1 MIKLVELFGGI
12 GAVRKALE
20 RENIEFESVG
30 YVEIDKN
37 ACKSYNALYNENYS
51 PMSVCDY
58 RLPEEQ
64 IDLLVHGSSCFT
76 ADTLV
81 LTKDGYKNI
90 IDINCGDFVLT
101 HDNKYKR
108 VTNFLEQGKKE
119 IYRIKAMGFDYLETT
134 SNHKF
139 YVREREVKW
148 VNSART
154 KLRSFSEPKWVSCE
168 NLTKDSFLGV
178 AINQESK
185 LPTWDG
191 VECTRGKCTYK
202 KNNLPIQDDRFWYL
216 VGRYLGDGWIRRRK
230 ERNNNLSGIAIACG
244 KRNLTKL
251 NTLITEIGDLF
262 HYCVVDEN
270 TTYDLQFSN
279 KELATFLSNFG
290 EGASNK
296 RLPGFI
302 FNLPV
307 PLLKRLLDGYFDSD
321 GHINKNNVI
330 TVASVS
336 RELIYGI
343 AQCVA
348 KVYHIPYS
356 ISKRINPETAVIE
369 GRVVHQKNSYVL
381 RFRKEPVRVGEAFYE
396 DGYIWFPIREI
407 SVLNEKKDVFDITVE
422 DNHSFTANGCIV
434 HNCISFSTAGKRDGG
449 AEGSGTESSLM
460 WETVR
465 IIREAKHRPRIVIW
479 ENVANVLNYP
489 EFQKYIDA
497 LDEFGYTSTYRVLNS
512 LDFGIPQT
520 RNRVFTISILNGDA
534 FNFDNLQTTPM
545 ENIDKFVDRTF
556 YSDKYRVA
564 DRTMAI
570 QFGKLPNNPF
580 NGRNMLVGDYAR
592 TIVSN
597 YAKVPTSNILAVG
610 DRYRHITEKE
620 SWLLMGFDEA
630 DFEKAQALYPQR
642 YIGGKECMCGIL
654 YRQAGNSIVVQVLQA
669 IIRELKQYF

>member
-1 MIKLVELFGGI
+1 VIKLVELFGGI

-58 RLPEEQ
+58 HLPEEQ
-64 IDLLVHGSSCFT
+64 IDLLVHGSPCFT

-81 LTKDGYKNI
+81 LTRDSGYKKI
-90 IDINCGDFVLT
+90 TDINCDDFVLT
-101 HDNKYKR
+101 HDNRYKR
-108 VTNFLEQGKKE
+108 VVNFLEQGKKE
-119 IYRIKAMGFDYLETT
+119 IYRIGAMGFDCLETT
-134 SNHKF
+134 PNHRF
-139 YVREREVKW
+139 YVREREI
-148 VNSART
+148 SART
-154 KLRSFSEPKWVSCE
+154 KLRSFGEPKWVACE

-185 LPTWDG
+185 LPNWNG
-191 VECTRGKCTYK
+191 VECTRGKDTYK
-202 KNNLPIQDDRFWYL
+202 KNNLPIHDDRFWYL
-216 VGRYLGDGWIRRRK
+216 VGRYLGDGWVRRRR
-230 ERNNNLSGIAIACG
+230 ERNNHLSGTIICCG
-244 KRNLTKL
+244 KHKL
-251 NTLITEIGDLF
+251 DKFVNEIGDLL
-262 HYCVVDEN
+262 HYCLVEERTV
-270 TTYDLQFSN
+270 YKLQFSN
-279 KELATFLSNFG
+279 KELATFLDCFG

-296 RLPGFI
+296 KLPGFV

-321 GHINKNNVI
+321 GHIDKNNVV
-330 TVASVS
+330 TVSSVS

-348 KVYHIPYS
+348 KVYHQPYS
-356 ISKRINPETAVIE
+356 IYKRVNSETAIIE
-369 GRVVHQKNSYVL
+369 GRVVHQKNCYIL
-381 RFRKEPVRVGEAFYE
+381 CFRKEPVKVGEAFYE

-407 SVLNEKKDVFDITVE
+407 TVLTEKKDVFDITVE
-422 DNHSFTANGCIV
+422 DDHSFTANGCIV
-434 HNCISFSTAGKRDGG
+434 HNCTQFSTAGLRTGG
-449 AEGSGTESSLM
+449 VEGSGTESSLM

-465 IIREAKHRPRIVIW
+465 IIREADYKPKIVIW
-479 ENVANVLNYP
+479 ENVENTMNYP
-489 EFQKYIDA
+489 EYSQYIDA
-497 LDEFGYTSTYRVLNS
+497 LNELGYVSSYKVLNS

-520 RNRVFTISILNGDA
+520 RNRVFTVSILNGDA

-564 DRTMAI
+564 DRTLAV

-610 DRYRHITEKE
+610 DKYRHITEKE
-620 SWLLMGFDEA
+620 SWLLMGFDES

>member
-58 RLPEEQ
+58 HLPEEQ
-64 IDLLVHGSSCFT
+64 IGLLVHGSPCFT
-76 ADTLV
+76 ADALV
-81 LTKDGYKNI
+81 LTRDSGYKKI
-90 IDINCGDFVLT
+90 TDVNCDDFVLT
-101 HDNKYKR
+101 HGNRYKR

-119 IYRIKAMGFDYLETT
+119 IYRIKAMGFDCLETT
-134 SNHKF
+134 SNHPF
-139 YVREREVKW
+139 YVRERKYPTI
-148 VNSART
+148 SAENRHEKRYFT
-154 KLRSFSEPKWVSCE
+154 LPKWVSCE

-191 VECTRGKCTYK
+191 VECTRGKDTYT
-202 KNNLPIQDDRFWYL
+202 KNNLSINDDRFWYL
-216 VGRYLGDGWIRRRK
+216 VGRYLGDGWVRRRK
-230 ERNNNLSGIAIACG
+230 NRNNNLSSIVICCG
-244 KRNLTKL
+244 KHKL
-251 NTLITEIGDLF
+251 DKFVNEIGDLL
-262 HYCVVDEN
+262 HYCLVEDRTV
-270 TTYDLQFSN
+270 YKLQFSN
-279 KELATFLSNFG
+279 KELATFLDCFG

-296 RLPGFI
+296 KLPGFV
-302 FNLPV
+302 FSLPV

-321 GHINKNNVI
+321 GHIDKNNVV
-330 TVASVS
+330 TVSSVS

-348 KVYHIPYS
+348 KVYHQPYS
-356 ISKRINPETAVIE
+356 IYKRINSETAIIE
-369 GRVVHQKNSYVL
+369 GRVVHQKNSYTL
-381 RFRKEPVRVGEAFYE
+381 CFRKEPVKVGEAFYE

-407 SVLNEKKDVFDITVE
+407 SILNEKKDVFDITVE
-422 DNHSFTANGCIV
+422 DDHSFTANGCIV
-434 HNCISFSTAGKRDGG
+434 HNCTQFSTAGLRTGG
-449 AEGSGTESSLM
+449 VEGSGTESSLM

-465 IIREAKHRPRIVIW
+465 IIREAKHKPKIVIW
-479 ENVANVLNYP
+479 ENVENTMNYP
-489 EFQKYIDA
+489 EYHQYIGA
-497 LDEFGYTSTYRVLNS
+497 LNELGYVSSYKVLNS

-520 RNRVFTISILNGDA
+520 RNLVFTISILNGSK

-545 ENIDKFVDRTF
+545 EDIDKFIDRNF

-580 NGRNMLVGDYAR
+580 NGRNMIVGDYAR

-597 YAKVPTSNILAVG
+597 YAKVPTSNILAIG
-610 DRYRHITEKE
+610 DKYRHITEKE
-620 SWLLMGFDEA
+620 SWLLMGFDES

-654 YRQAGNSIVVQVLQA
+654 YRQAGNSIVVPVLQA
-669 IIRELKQYF
+669 ILRELKQYF